1 MIYEII
7 SESETEYIFM
17 MTGNTCI
24 EHFQETPV
32 EEQEET
38 RLGEEMQIIEEQ
50 LAKLVKK
57 DVYKISKF
65 KPWVVRY
72 IE

>member
-32 EEQEET
+32 EEQEEI
-38 RLGEEMQIIEEQ
+38 QIIEEQ

-57 DVYKISKF
+57 YVYKISKF